1 MNAFSVTNVGK
12 VRKSNQDSV
21 FRSETPIGNLP
32 NLFIV
37 ADGMGGHNGGD
48 EASRLCIDS
57 MCEYINNE
65 KEEQSIIPIMEGAIR
80 FANSVIYEKSLEDP
94 GLSGMGTTV
103 VAAVI
108 DNGVLYVANVGDSR
122 LYYVEGDSLRQITE
136 DHSLV
141 EEMVKKGD
149 LDRSEARFHP
159 NKNII
164 TRAIG
169 VGKVIDIDY
178 FELHTAKGGI
188 VLLCSDGLSN
198 MLSDSEIV
206 SAIKSGDGQAD
217 IIART
222 LVDKANDNGG
232 KDNITVIVILL

>member
-1 MNAFSVTNVGK
+1 MNSFSVTNVGK
-12 VRKSNQDSV
+12 VRKNNQDSV
-21 FRSETPIGNLP
+21 FRTESKIGNLP

-48 EASRLCIDS
+48 TASVLCIDS
-57 MCEYINNE
+57 MCEYIKGCTEE
-65 KEEQSIIPIMEGAIR
+65 KVIPIMEGAIR
-80 FANSVIYEKSLEDP
+80 HANNAIYEKSLTDP
-94 GLSGMGTTV
+94 ALSGMGTTV

-108 DNGVLYVANVGDSR
+108 DEGVLYVANVGDSR
-122 LYYVEGDSLRQITE
+122 LYYVEGDELRQITE

-149 LDRSEARFHP
+149 LDRDEARFHP

-164 TRAIG
+164 TRALG

-178 FELHTAKGGI
+178 FELHTDKDGI

-198 MLSDSEIV
+198 MLSDQEILET
-206 SAIKSGDGQAD
+206 INGNKDQAD
-217 IIART
+217 NIARA
-222 LVDKANDNGG
+222 LVDKANENGG
-232 KDNITVIVILL
+232 KDNITVIVVLL